1 MKHLKYFENSE
12 DGRKEIWEIDDQV
25 SHLIN
30 NDTYILIML
39 KKIGMDDNS
48 VKHFINYQLSGVKRE
63 MEKCKEYNREFY
75 LYIEKVYNTSY
86 TLGYTYFPIIRSK
99 KWYNIQYEA
108 DHMGH
113 IKVEDYELQTI
124 KYNL

>member
-30 NDTYILIML
+30 NDNYILIML

-48 VKHFINYQLSGVKRE
+48 VKHFINYQLSGIKRE

-86 TLGYTYFPIIRSK
+86 TIQIFPNMFFCIFFYYYKTHHYIF
-99 KWYNIQYEA
+99 
-108 DHMGH
+108 
-113 IKVEDYELQTI
+113 LF
-124 KYNL
+124 LF